1 VWIFDI
7 LWAFSRKRNELRTK
21 RNWMAMMLVLP
32 LWAWAGPVTTPD
44 EAGLRLLVDQREVEV
59 GSSVKVSIEFRHI
72 GNESV
77 AMGSPQLPALEH
89 FQMGW
94 ATSSFTNV
102 AYNQGKEVVTS
113 TNQFDLKAVSEGEQ
127 TLGPALLIYQ
137 DSHGKKIELRSNQVT
152 IKVVPKTGFSIFGKK
167 KAGAQPPVPTATPE
181 DLSDLKPLMPESH
194 LLLRFLVWGAVAL
207 LVLGFVLWKFF
218 LSKPSAPATAPT
230 PGKAAQLRDRWKKLA
245 DEDLSSKEFCEGLSS
260 LARECVQYRYGFQA
274 VNFTT
279 EEVLRAM
286 AKVKSTDD
294 ERVAVDKILR
304 TCDRVLHADANLT
317 GRDNLRALCSALLP
331 KVPKS

>member
-1 VWIFDI
+1 M
-7 LWAFSRKRNELRTK
+7 RKNLSL
-21 RNWMAMMLVLP
+21 MAMILLLP
-32 LWAWAGPVTTPD
+32 LGAWAGSVTTPD

-77 AMGSPQLPALEH
+77 ALGSPQLATPEH

-102 AYNQGKEVVTS
+102 VYDQGKEVVTS

-127 TLGPALLIYQ
+127 TLGPAILIYQ
-137 DSHGKKIELRSNQVT
+137 DAHGKKIELKSNQVT
-152 IKVVPKTGFSIFGKK
+152 IKVVPKSGFSIFGKK
-167 KAGAQPPVPTATPE
+167 KAEAQAAVPTATPD

-207 LVLGFVLWKFF
+207 LILGFLLWKFV
-218 LSKPSAPATAPT
+218 LSKPSAPAQAP
-230 PGKAAQLRDRWKKLA
+230 PPEKATQLRDRWKKLA
-245 DEDLSSKEFCEGLSS
+245 DEDLEAKEFCSALSS
-260 LARECVQYRYGFQA
+260 LARECLQYRYGFQA

-279 EEVLRAM
+279 EEVLREV
-286 AKVKSTDD
+286 AKAKATDD
-294 ERVAVDKILR
+294 ERVAADRILK

-331 KVPKS
+331 KIRKT